1 MAKTYESYKDSG
13 IAWIGEIPSEWKM
26 VDAKRILKNEK
37 KVVGKESENYDRLA
51 LTLNGVIKRSKDDS
65 EGLQPEKFES
75 YQILGINDLVF
86 KLIDLQN
93 ISTSRVG
100 LSPYEGLVSPA
111 YIVVKN
117 RKGNDNKF
125 YYYWYMNMYYTHVF
139 NNIGGDGVRS
149 AINAQDLLS
158 LKIPNISLDKQRAIA
173 SFLDKKCG
181 EIDSLISLQEEMISE
196 LQAYKQSVITEAV
209 TKGLDPNAKMN
220 CCASREKNDACISS
234 SETQPA
240 IERKFKDS
248 GVEWIGEIPE
258 TWKYAKLKNIINYI
272 ESGVS
277 VNAGLE
283 EVGPND
289 IGVLKTSSVSKNV
302 FIPYE
307 CKKVFENEINRVSC
321 PVKANTIIV
330 SRMNTPELVG
340 ACGYVDRDYD
350 NIFLPD
356 RLWQVHFIE
365 SVYVKYYWYYLISK
379 RTKSYFSSLSSGT
392 SSSMQNISQPQ
403 FQGAPIAVP
412 PLSEQQ
418 AIASY
423 LDEKTSQID
432 SLISLKQQKI
442 DELKSYKKSI
452 IYEYVTGKKR
462 V

>member
-1 MAKTYESYKDSG
+1 MAKTYDSYKDSG

-248 GVEWIGEIPE
+248 GVEWIGAIPAGRNLSRAKFLVEITHGTDPKTDGDIPVYGSGAGSFKTCGE
-258 TWKYAKLKNIINYI
+258 YKEGDAVLIGRKGATLNIPHYIVGKYW
-272 ESGVS
+272 
-277 VNAGLE
+277 
-283 EVGPND
+283 
-289 IGVLKTSSVSKNV
+289 NV
-302 FIPYE
+302 DTAFD
-307 CKKVFENEINRVSC
+307 
-321 PVKANTIIV
+321 VKAKNCF
-330 SRMNTPELVG
+330 SLR
-340 ACGYVDRDYD
+340 
-350 NIFLPD
+350 
-356 RLWQVHFIE
+356 
-365 SVYVKYYWYYLISK
+365 YYYYLAFCFDYK
-379 RTKSYFSSLSSGT
+379 KY
-392 SSSMQNISQPQ
+392 MSQTTLPGMTQ
-403 FQGAPIAVP
+403 SDYNNMTLPFP
-412 PLSEQQ
+412 PLNIQKS
-418 AIASY
+418 IATY
-423 LDEKTSQID
+423 LDSKTSQID

>member
-173 SFLDKKCG
+173 SFLDTKCG

-258 TWKYAKLKNIINYI
+258 HWEVRRIKNI
-272 ESGVS
+272 G
-277 VNAGLE
+277 
-283 EVGPND
+283 D
-289 IGVLKTSSVSKNV
+289 SKNGLTYSPADV
-302 FIPYE
+302 
-307 CKKVFENEINRVSC
+307 VDENEGTLVLRSSNIQNGRLCFDDNVY
-321 PVKANTIIV
+321 V
-330 SRMNTPELVG
+330 SRQVPNNLWVNKGDIIICSRNGSAALVG
-340 ACGYVDRDYD
+340 KCAMVEDDIKATFGAFMMRFQSVYYHKYIYYLLTCAISQYKQLFSTTTINQLTVGVFDGLAMPFIDDRD
-350 NIFLPD
+350 
-356 RLWQVHFIE
+356 
-365 SVYVKYYWYYLISK
+365 
-379 RTKSYFSSLSSGT
+379 
-392 SSSMQNISQPQ
+392 
-403 FQGAPIAVP
+403 
-412 PLSEQQ
+412 EQQ
-418 AIASY
+418 QIASY
-423 LDEKTSQID
+423 LDAKTSQID

>member
-258 TWKYAKLKNIINYI
+258 GWKTNRLKYLCSIATGNKDTQDSEEDGIYKFYVRSPIIEHSNSWTFEGEGILMAGDGAGAGRVFHHAFGKYAVHQRVYRMADFKSINT
-272 ESGVS
+272 
-277 VNAGLE
+277 N
-283 EVGPND
+283 
-289 IGVLKTSSVSKNV
+289 
-302 FIPYE
+302 
-307 CKKVFENEINRVSC
+307 
-321 PVKANTIIV
+321 
-330 SRMNTPELVG
+330 
-340 ACGYVDRDYD
+340 
-350 NIFLPD
+350 FL
-356 RLWQVHFIE
+356 
-365 SVYVKYYWYYLISK
+365 YYYL
-379 RTKSYFSSLSSGT
+379 SSLFCRIMDMGSAQST
-392 SSSMQNISQPQ
+392 VPSVRLPMLTNFVVCI
-403 FQGAPIAVP
+403 P

-423 LDEKTSQID
+423 LDVKTSQID
-432 SLISLKQQKI
+432 SLITLKQQKI